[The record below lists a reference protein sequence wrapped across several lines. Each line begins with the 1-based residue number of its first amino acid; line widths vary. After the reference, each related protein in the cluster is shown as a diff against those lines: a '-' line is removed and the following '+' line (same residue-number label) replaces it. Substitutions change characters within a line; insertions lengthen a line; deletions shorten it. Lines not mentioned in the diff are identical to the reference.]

1 VPKLESLQ
9 FTNPYLTLSKE
20 SFALHHIEALKN
32 PQLISA
38 NKSVFELLELDFE
51 ESKRS
56 DFINLITG
64 QKRLNNVTPF
74 AMCYAGHQFGHFV
87 PRLGDGRALMLGQVE
102 TSSKK
107 HFDIQI
113 KGGGPTLYS
122 RNADG
127 RAVLRSSI
135 REYLCSEAM
144 FSLGIQTTRSLC
156 LIASESDVYRESIE
170 TGAML
175 LRVAPSHIRFG
186 SFEYYYH
193 SGKLDN
199 LKELTDFTIEHYFK
213 ELKQTSNP
221 YLALLS
227 DAIESTALMIA
238 QWQAVGFAHGV
249 MNTDNM
255 SIHGLTLDYGPF
267 GFLDEYDPSYI
278 CNHSDHQGRYAF
290 NQQPEIGQFNLSCLA
305 QALLPLLDNQPEKGA
320 EKATALLKAYPDI
333 YINHYATLMR
343 EKLGLKTA
351 KKEDRELIREL
362 LDLMEANQVDYNIFF
377 RTFSQ
382 INQKTVRNLFI
393 DRQGVDTWMG
403 KYELR
408 LTSENLSAK
417 ERSIF
422 MLSKNPKYI
431 LRNYIAQTVIKKAE
445 AGDFSELNS
454 VLTLLQSPFDE
465 HDAFEHYAGFPP
477 DWSKK
482 ISISCSS

>member
-1 VPKLESLQ
+1 
-9 FTNPYLTLSKE
+9 
-20 SFALHHIEALKN
+20 
-32 PQLISA
+32 
-38 NKSVFELLELDFE
+38 
-51 ESKRS
+51 
-56 DFINLITG
+56 
-64 QKRLNNVTPF
+64 
-74 AMCYAGHQFGHFV
+74 
-87 PRLGDGRALMLGQVE
+87 
-102 TSSKK
+102 
-107 HFDIQI
+107 
-113 KGGGPTLYS
+113 
-122 RNADG
+122 
-127 RAVLRSSI
+127 
-135 REYLCSEAM
+135 
-144 FSLGIQTTRSLC
+144 
-156 LIASESDVYRESIE
+156 
-170 TGAML
+170 
-175 LRVAPSHIRFG
+175 
-186 SFEYYYH
+186 
-193 SGKLDN
+193 
-199 LKELTDFTIEHYFK
+199 
-213 ELKQTSNP
+213 
-221 YLALLS
+221 
-227 DAIESTALMIA
+227 
-238 QWQAVGFAHGV
+238 
-249 MNTDNM
+249 M
-255 SIHGLTLDYGPF
+255 SIHGLPLDYGPF

-393 DRQGVDTWMG
+393 DRQGVDTWRG

-408 LTSENLSAK
+408 LKSENLSAK